1 MRYVK
6 QIVTGKSTHAS
17 ILRWA
22 AISVTIAITALC
34 LTLPAFAQT
43 KYVITDGDNVIVYV
57 SKTSN
62 PEQVIEEVGLQLGE
76 SDTYTTQ
83 AGDGVS
89 EIHINRIQMV
99 TVREG
104 TETMV
109 VGSYGGTVA
118 DVLESL
124 DITLSDDDIL
134 SCPLDTT
141 TYDGMTIDIT
151 RVQTETVVYDEVIH
165 HRVQSFEDPTL
176 ETGTEVVVSEG
187 VDGLVHY
194 TAQVTYENGV
204 EVDRQ
209 VLSEDMVVAPINTVV
224 LHGKDRSVK
233 AQENSGNTNYRQS
246 ETAQLSPLSNFE
258 YSSSTPHDENTNY
271 VPGTSL
277 SYSQVLDFQATAY
290 YSPTSWNTTFTG
302 TEAKIGTVAVDPN
315 FIPLGSKM
323 YIVSADGEY
332 VYGYCTAEDTG
343 GAIKGKIVDLYMNTY
358 DECIQFGRRDVKIY
372 ILD

>member
-17 ILRWA
+17 IFRWV
-22 AISVTIAITALC
+22 AISMTIAITALC

-43 KYVITDGDNVIVYV
+43 KYVITDGDSIIVYI
-57 SKTSN
+57 SKSSN
-62 PEQVIEEVGLQLGE
+62 PEQVLEEAGLQLGE
-76 SDTYTTQ
+76 SDTYTTK
-83 AGDGVS
+83 ARDGVS
-89 EIHINRIQMV
+89 EIHINRVQMV

-104 TETMV
+104 ADTTV

-124 DITLSDDDIL
+124 NITLSDTDLL
-134 SCPLDTT
+134 SCSPDDA

-151 RVQTETVVYDEVIH
+151 RVKKETMVYDEVIP
-165 HRVQSFEDPTL
+165 HRVQSLEDPTL
-176 ETGTEVVVSEG
+176 ETGTELVVSDG
-187 VDGLVHY
+187 IDGLVRY
-194 TAQVTYENGV
+194 TAEVTYENGKEV
-204 EVDRQ
+204 ERQ
-209 VLSEDMVVAPINTVV
+209 ILSEDMVVAPINTVI

-233 AQENSGNTNYRQS
+233 AQENSGNADYRQS
-246 ETAQLSPLSNFE
+246 ETAQLSPLANFE
-258 YSSSTPHDENTNY
+258 YDSTAPHDENAKY

-277 SYSQVLDFQATAY
+277 SYSEVLDFQATAY
-290 YSPTSWNTTFTG
+290 YSPTAWNTTYTG

-358 DECIQFGRRDVKIY
+358 DECVQFGRRDVKIY
-372 ILD
+372 ILN

>member
-6 QIVTGKSTHAS
+6 RIVTGKSTHAS

-22 AISVTIAITALC
+22 TISVTVAITSLC
-34 LTLPAFAQT
+34 LSLPAFAQT

-57 SKTSN
+57 SKSSN
-62 PEQVIEEVGLQLGE
+62 PKQIIEEVGLQLGE

-99 TVREG
+99 TVLDG
-104 TETMV
+104 DDTFV
-109 VGSYGGTVA
+109 VGSYGGTVS
-118 DVLESL
+118 DVLQSL
-124 DITLSDDDIL
+124 NITLSETDTV
-134 SCPLDTT
+134 SSPLDTD
-141 TYDGMTIDIT
+141 TYDGMTVRIT
-151 RVQTETVVYDEVIH
+151 RVTTETQVYEEVIP
-165 HRVQSFEDPTL
+165 HREQSFEDPTL
-176 ETGTEVVVSEG
+176 QTGAEVTVSEG
-187 VDGLVHY
+187 VDGLVRY
-194 TAQVTYENGV
+194 TAQITYENGV
-204 EVDRQ
+204 EVDRRI
-209 VLSEDMVVAPINTVV
+209 LSEDMIVAPINTVV

-233 AQENSGNTNYRQS
+233 AQENSGNADYRQS
-246 ETAQLSPLSNFE
+246 ETAQLSPLSNFD
-258 YSSSTPHDENTNY
+258 YSSSTSHDENTKY

-358 DECIQFGRRDVKIY
+358 DECVQFGRRDVKIY
-372 ILD
+372 ILN